1 MELFRITYEDTKGVS
16 LMPMMLYPVSCKTE
30 TDTETVSLIFYFDQN
45 RNLMKQLQYLKG
57 EIRNVYHILKD
68 QTAPIEDIEEMVL
81 QFCKNLGIP
90 RWKVFIKDHKLY
102 IQADSST
109 DTYVPVYI
117 PMDWVDCQL
126 PRPVEV
132 GACNCPV
139 V

>member
-1 MELFRITYEDTKGVS
+1 
-16 LMPMMLYPVSCKTE
+16 MPTMLYPVSYKTE

-68 QTAPIEDIEEMVL
+68 PTASIEDIEEMVL
-81 QFCKNLGIP
+81 QFCKNLGIQ

-109 DTYVPVYI
+109 NTYAPVYI
-117 PMDWVDCQL
+117 PMDWVDCDIIACELL
-126 PRPVEV
+126 PAIPLQTS
-132 GACNCPV
+132 
-139 V
+139 

>member
-1 MELFRITYEDTKGVS
+1 
-16 LMPMMLYPVSCKTE
+16 MPTMLYPVSCKTE

-68 QTAPIEDIEEMVL
+68 PTAPIKDIEEMVL

-109 DTYVPVYI
+109 DTYTPVYI
-117 PMDWVDCQL
+117 PMDWVDCDIIAFELL
-126 PRPVEV
+126 PAIPLQIS
-132 GACNCPV
+132 
-139 V
+139 

>member
-1 MELFRITYEDTKGVS
+1 MS
-16 LMPMMLYPVSCKTE
+16 MMLYPVSCKTE

-68 QTAPIEDIEEMVL
+68 PTAPIEDIEEMVL

-90 RWKVFIKDHKLY
+90 RWKVFTKDHKLY

-109 DTYVPVYI
+109 DTYTPVYI
-117 PMDWVDCQL
+117 PMDWVDCDIIACELL
-126 PRPVEV
+126 PAIPLQIS
-132 GACNCPV
+132 
-139 V
+139 